1 MDRRSFIKASGAG
14 LACVGFNGL
23 SSAAARRPNFI
34 VVLCDDLG
42 YGDIRSTGGRIIN
55 TPHLDR
61 MAQEGTVLTDFYAAA
76 NLCTPSRAA
85 LLTGRYAVRTHLA
98 YQVIMPG
105 ETRGLAQSEITIAE
119 ALKPEYAT
127 ALIGKWHLGQV
138 PPGWPPTAHGFD
150 LFYGIP
156 YSHDM
161 LPLALYEIQD
171 KNPPAQE
178 DVDLPQLQQ
187 RLYARA
193 ERYIEDNRAQPF
205 YLELALTAPHLPSYP
220 HAPFAGES
228 AAGAYGDVVEE
239 IDSIMGRLLAKLK
252 SLGLDRDTL
261 VLFTSDNGP
270 WYEGSS
276 GGLRDRKGGAAYD
289 GGYRVPFVAWQ
300 PGTIPAG
307 RRVNSIA
314 MSIDFLPTLCHLAGK
329 PLPAG
334 VVLDGLDITPILT
347 HGAVSPHEELVL
359 FDNEDVVAIRTQKWK
374 YVAADYYR
382 GKLSNIEERGY
393 PQLYDMQADPSESYS
408 AAARHPEV
416 VAEMKARLN
425 KARQSFASLKSKD
438 IPEVF
443 KKLGYGT
450 VRQD

>member
-1 MDRRSFIKASGAG
+1 MDRRSFIKASSAG

-98 YQVIMPG
+98 YEVIMPG

-193 ERYIEDNRAQPF
+193 ERFIEDNRAQPF

-334 VVLDGLDITPILT
+334 VVLDGLDITPILA
-347 HGAVSPHEELVL
+347 HGA
-359 FDNEDVVAIRTQKWK
+359 T
-374 YVAADYYR
+374 
-382 GKLSNIEERGY
+382 G
-393 PQLYDMQADPSESYS
+393 
-408 AAARHPEV
+408 EV
-416 VAEMKARLN
+416 RFH
-425 KARQSFASLKSKD
+425 R
-438 IPEVF
+438 
-443 KKLGYGT
+443 
-450 VRQD
+450 